1 MNYVNLLSQPA
12 RRAGLSTDELLS
24 SFLDD
29 PFFSQPGN
37 KFTDDNI
44 RFNEN
49 EKNMRVEVDLPG
61 VKKQNI
67 EVTSEGDTFYISA
80 SRTVT
85 KNGGSKNESFT
96 RSFTAN
102 PLMYDMNTLD
112 CSLQDGMLV
121 ITLSRKVQPKKEKK
135 VVQVR

>member
-1 MNYVNLLSQPA
+1 MNYLNLLTRPA
-12 RRAGLSTDELLS
+12 RRAGLPTEELLS
-24 SFLDD
+24 SFFDD

-37 KFTDDNI
+37 RFSDDNI

-61 VKKQNI
+61 VKKNNL

-102 PLMYDMNTLD
+102 PRIYNTDTLD
-112 CSLQDGMLV
+112 CTLEDGMLV

-135 VVQVR
+135 VVKVN